1 MTNPLTEVRF
11 DVPFEKIRAEHV
23 EPAIDQ
29 LLGEARRNLEALAE
43 DASPPTYSNT
53 LGALE
58 RLGEELGYAMGV
70 VAHLESVATY
80 PELRKAYN
88 DVQPKVSEFFSSIP
102 LNEGVWKRIRAFSMA
117 DETRDLGSTASRF
130 LEKTVSD
137 FRRSGAELD
146 KPSKAR
152 LLELHV
158 ELAQLTTKFAENVLD
173 ATNAFDI
180 YIESEGGL
188 AGLPPSA
195 IEAAR
200 ESAAS
205 KNRSGWRFTL
215 QAPSYLAAMTYL
227 DDRKVREQLYRAFS
241 TRAADGEFDN
251 RKIILKVLALRKE
264 QAKFLGF
271 GDFAD
276 LVLEDRMA
284 KNGANAWS
292 FVNGLR
298 NRTKAAFDRENRE
311 LEQFAGESLEP
322 WDIAYQAERMRK
334 ELYDFDEEDLRPY
347 FPYEGVLRGMF
358 EVAQRLYGIGIRRR
372 EGVEVWDKAVDAY
385 EVLDAD
391 GSHLGSFYADYF
403 PRENKRDGAWM
414 DSLITGEPVDGGFSP
429 HLGLNCGNLT
439 PPTPGR
445 PSLLTHREVET
456 IFHEFGHL
464 LHHLLSRVEI
474 KSLSG
479 TNVAW
484 DWVELPSQIMENWCW
499 EREALDLFARHYET
513 GEPIP
518 DDLFAKMNRARN
530 FRSANTQMRQV
541 GFATLDLALHTKFDP
556 ESDSFRGIAA
566 ILGQIDSDCHGSE
579 ARRQTDVLEFARAIL
594 QAHAPADLPSDY
606 AMVTAFTHLFA
617 GPVGYGAG
625 YYSYK
630 WSEMLDADA
639 FTRFAREGIF
649 SRSVGMDFRKTVL
662 SRGNSAEPEELFRD
676 FMGRDPDPEAL
687 LRRLGLAA

>member
-11 DVPFEKIRAEHV
+11 DVPFEQIRAEHV

-29 LLGEARRNLEALAE
+29 LLGESRRNLEALAE
-43 DASPPTYSNT
+43 DTSPPTYSNT

-58 RLGEELGYAMGV
+58 RLGEGLGYAMGV
-70 VAHLESVATY
+70 VGHLESVATY

-102 LNEGVWKRIRAFSMA
+102 LNEGVWQRIRAFSTA
-117 DETRDLGSTASRF
+117 DAARELGPTPSRF

-137 FRRSGAELD
+137 FRRSGADLEG
-146 KPSKAR
+146 PAKAR
-152 LLELHV
+152 LLEIHV

-173 ATNAFDI
+173 STNAFDI

-195 IEAAR
+195 IAAAR

-227 DDRKVREQLYRAFS
+227 DDRKVRKDLYRAFS
-241 TRAADGEFDN
+241 TRAANGEFDN
-251 RKIILKVLALRKE
+251 RETVLKVLALRKE
-264 QAKFLGF
+264 QANLLGYE
-271 GDFAD
+271 DFAD

-284 KNGANAWS
+284 KSGANAWD

-298 NRTKAAFDRENRE
+298 DRTQAAFARENRA
-311 LEQFAGESLEP
+311 LERFAGESLKP
-322 WDIAYQAERMRK
+322 WDILYQAERMRK
-334 ELYDFDEEDLRPY
+334 ELYDFDEEDVRPY

-358 EVAQRLYGIGIRRR
+358 EVAQRLYGIDIRRR
-372 EGVEVWDKAVDAY
+372 EGIEVWDKAVDAY
-385 EVLDAD
+385 EVRDGD

-456 IFHEFGHL
+456 IFHELGHL

-530 FRSANTQMRQV
+530 FRSANAQMRQI

-556 ESDSFRGIAA
+556 ESGSFAEIAA
-566 ILGQIDSDCHGSE
+566 ILGQIDSGCSASE
-579 ARRQTDVLEFARAIL
+579 SGHRINVVEYARAIL
-594 QAHAPADLPSDY
+594 QAHAPADLPADY
-606 AMVTAFTHLFA
+606 SMVTAFTHLFA

-639 FTRFAREGIF
+639 FTRFAKEGIF
-649 SRSVGMDFRKTVL
+649 SRSVGMDFRRTIL
-662 SRGNSAEPEELFRD
+662 SRGNSAEPEELFRS

-687 LRRLGLAA
+687 LRRLGLST

>member
-29 LLGEARRNLEALAE
+29 LLGESRRNLEALAG
-43 DASPPTYSNT
+43 DASAPTYSNT

-58 RLGEELGYAMGV
+58 RVGEGLGYAMGV
-70 VAHLESVATY
+70 VGHLESVATY

-102 LNEGVWKRIRAFSMA
+102 LNEGVWKRIRAFSTA
-117 DETRDLGSTASRF
+117 DGSRALDPTASRF

-137 FRRSGAELD
+137 FRRSGADLEE
-146 KPSKAR
+146 PAKAR
-152 LLELHV
+152 LLEIHV

-188 AGLPPSA
+188 AGLPPTA

-215 QAPSYLAAMTYL
+215 QAPSYMAAMTYL
-227 DDRKVREQLYRAFS
+227 DDRKVRKDLYRAFS
-241 TRAADGEFDN
+241 TRAANGEFDN
-251 RKIILKVLALRKE
+251 QGIILKVLALRKE
-264 QAKFLGF
+264 QAKLLGY

-284 KNGANAWS
+284 KNGANAWD

-298 NRTKAAFDRENRE
+298 GRTLAAFDRENRE
-311 LEQFAGESLEP
+311 LEQFAGESLMP

-358 EVAQRLYGIGIRRR
+358 EVARRLYGISIRRR

-385 EVLDAD
+385 EVRDAD

-439 PPTPGR
+439 PPTPDR

-518 DDLFAKMNRARN
+518 GDLFAKMKRARN
-530 FRSANTQMRQV
+530 FRSANAQMRQI

-556 ESDSFRGIAA
+556 ETHSFAGIAA
-566 ILGQIDSDCHGSE
+566 IPGQIDLGRSGSE
-579 ARRQTDVLEFARAIL
+579 AGQRTNVLEYARAVL
-594 QAHAPADLPSDY
+594 QAHAPADLPADY
-606 AMVTAFTHLFA
+606 AMVTAFTHLFS

-639 FTRFAREGIF
+639 FTRFAKEGVF
-649 SRSVGMDFRKTVL
+649 SRSVGMDFRRTIL
-662 SRGNSAEPEELFRD
+662 SRGNSAEPEELFRA